1 MLSHS
6 NPNEGNAQP
15 SHTKKPKPSF
25 LSDYKGHTATYEI
38 SESCSEIPKVEHL
51 AMIQTKF

>member
-25 LSDYKGHTATYEI
+25 LSDYKGHTATYEL